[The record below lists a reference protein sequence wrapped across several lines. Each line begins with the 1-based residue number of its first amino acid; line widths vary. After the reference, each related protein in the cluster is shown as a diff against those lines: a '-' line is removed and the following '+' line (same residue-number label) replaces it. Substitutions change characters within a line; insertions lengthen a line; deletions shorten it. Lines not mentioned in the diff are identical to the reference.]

1 MKETGRPTP
10 CILAMLLSFAMLAP
24 TNVVHAQGSAAIPR
38 TADGKPDFSGI
49 WQAMNTA
56 AWDIQDHAAQ
66 KGVPGGQ
73 GVVVGNEIPYQ
84 QAALAG
90 KKENYEKRAS
100 LDPDAKCYLPGV
112 PRLMYNALSVPDHP
126 DAERPD
132 DALRVRP
139 CRAFH
144 LYQRNATSA
153 GADRVVAG

>member
-24 TNVVHAQGSAAIPR
+24 TNVHAQGSAAIPR

-100 LDPDAKCYLPGV
+100 LDPGQVLPTRRAAPDV
-112 PRLMYNALSVPDHP
+112 YALSVPDHP

-132 DALRVRP
+132 DALRARP

-153 GADRVVAG
+153 GPDRMVAG